1 MIFFII
7 FIIIPLTEI
16 SVFIAVGD
24 EIGILATLLLCLL
37 TAIIG
42 GFLVRQQGLN
52 TLFRGRQALNQG
64 YLPVEEIFDGFC
76 IVISGAMLITPGFVT
91 DIIGFSLLIPAVRRI
106 LRTHLSSRMEFYMD
120 TSGQDYSSRPRGD
133 IIEGDYEKVDPDQQE
148 PHDKP

>member
-7 FIIIPLTEI
+7 FVIIPLTEI

-37 TAIIG
+37 TALIG

-52 TLFRGRQALNQG
+52 TLFKGRQALNQG

-91 DIIGFSLLIPAVRRI
+91 DIIGFSLLAPHIRGL
-106 LRTHLSSRMEFYMD
+106 LRKHLAKRMEFYMETD
-120 TSGQDYSSRPRGD
+120 GRKYSARPKDD
-133 IIEGDYEKVDPDQQE
+133 IIEGEYEKMDPEQE
-148 PHDKP
+148 KLRD